1 MDTGPVTMFR
11 CVFAVSRSTYRH
23 TVQTSAQ
30 CVENVIEFI
39 IVCMLNI
46 VMRVREIISYTS
58 EV

>member
-1 MDTGPVTMFR
+1 MDTGPVTVFR
-11 CVFAVSRSTYRH
+11 CVFAVSRSTHRH

-46 VMRVREIISYTS
+46 AMRVREIISHTS